1 MRPRMPQSPPASA
14 TQPFRVP
21 GAGLVDTGTS
31 CHFRFDGMDY
41 HGHPGDTLASALLAN
56 GVRLVGRSFKYH
68 RPRGILTAGSEEP
81 NALVELRGGAR
92 REPNTRATVV
102 ELFDGLEARSQ
113 NRWPSLRHDLGAING
128 WFAPL
133 LGAGFYYKTF
143 MWSAAFWE
151 RIYEPLI
158 RRAAGLGR
166 AAGEPDPD
174 SYEKA
179 WLFCDLLVVGA
190 GETGL
195 RAALAAGRRGERVVL
210 VDEDFRFGGRCLAE
224 RRILD
229 GLAGVAWVE
238 SVLRE
243 LAALPEVRLLPRTT
257 VFGAYDGGAGTDAA
271 GMPPGGVFGALER
284 VADHLPE
291 PLPGQPRQRLWR
303 IVARRHLLATGAIER
318 PLVFGDNDRPGV
330 MLAGAVRTYLNRYGV
345 RPGERA
351 VVYADN
357 DDGELTAADL
367 AAAGIEVATV
377 IDARQD
383 RQVVRSLGG
392 RALAGVEIREHGR
405 TRRIACDLLAM
416 SGGWMPNL
424 ALATHRGQ
432 SVRQTSS
439 GQSFDVP
446 ATRRKCFVD
455 FQHDVTVEDL
465 LLAHQEGYRS
475 MEHVKRYTT
484 LGMATDQGKT
494 SSLNGR
500 AIVAAAVGEALEGV
514 AITRLRPPCTPVAL
528 GAFAGHHR
536 GRDFRPTRLT
546 PSHGWAEAQGAVFV
560 EAGAWLRAQYFPQ
573 PGETDWLQTVSREV
587 RTVRTAVGVCDVSTL
602 GKLELQGPDAVSFLE
617 RVYANRFRSL
627 AVGRCRYGLMLREDG
642 MVMDDGTVARFGSER
657 FLVTT
662 TTANAVAVNQHWHYC
677 HQVLW
682 PELDVQFVSTTEHWA
697 QFAVAGPRAR
707 ELLSRLVARPEELA
721 DERLPYLGCTEIM
734 LDDGLPARLYRVSFS
749 GELAYEIAVRAD
761 AGDSL
766 MRRLMAAGTTLGVV
780 AYGTEALG
788 VMRIE
793 KGHVAGNELTGMT
806 TAWDLG
812 LQRLVADREDF
823 VGAAMARRPA
833 LLDPARPRLVGLRPV
848 DPSRRLF
855 AGAHC
860 LPTGTS
866 LTAEHDQ
873 GYLTSVAWSPS
884 LGHWIAL
891 ALVSHGPERHGERLR
906 AVDLLRGQE
915 TLVEICDPVFLDPGG
930 ERLRG

>member
-1 MRPRMPQSPPASA
+1 M
-14 TQPFRVP
+14 
-21 GAGLVDTGTS
+21 
-31 CHFRFDGMDY
+31 
-41 HGHPGDTLASALLAN
+41 
-56 GVRLVGRSFKYH
+56 
-68 RPRGILTAGSEEP
+68 
-81 NALVELRGGAR
+81 
-92 REPNTRATVV
+92 
-102 ELFDGLEARSQ
+102 
-113 NRWPSLRHDLGAING
+113 
-128 WFAPL
+128 
-133 LGAGFYYKTF
+133 
-143 MWSAAFWE
+143 
-151 RIYEPLI
+151 
-158 RRAAGLGR
+158 
-166 AAGEPDPD
+166 
-174 SYEKA
+174 
-179 WLFCDLLVVGA
+179 
-190 GETGL
+190 
-195 RAALAAGRRGERVVL
+195 
-210 VDEDFRFGGRCLAE
+210 
-224 RRILD
+224 
-229 GLAGVAWVE
+229 
-238 SVLRE
+238 
-243 LAALPEVRLLPRTT
+243 
-257 VFGAYDGGAGTDAA
+257 
-271 GMPPGGVFGALER
+271 
-284 VADHLPE
+284 
-291 PLPGQPRQRLWR
+291 
-303 IVARRHLLATGAIER
+303 
-318 PLVFGDNDRPGV
+318 
-330 MLAGAVRTYLNRYGV
+330 
-345 RPGERA
+345 
-351 VVYADN
+351 
-357 DDGELTAADL
+357 
-367 AAAGIEVATV
+367 
-377 IDARQD
+377 
-383 RQVVRSLGG
+383 
-392 RALAGVEIREHGR
+392 
-405 TRRIACDLLAM
+405 
-416 SGGWMPNL
+416 
-424 ALATHRGQ
+424 
-432 SVRQTSS
+432 
-439 GQSFDVP
+439 
-446 ATRRKCFVD
+446 
-455 FQHDVTVEDL
+455 
-465 LLAHQEGYRS
+465 
-475 MEHVKRYTT
+475 
-484 LGMATDQGKT
+484 
-494 SSLNGR
+494 
-500 AIVAAAVGEALEGV
+500 
-514 AITRLRPPCTPVAL
+514 
-528 GAFAGHHR
+528 
-536 GRDFRPTRLT
+536 
-546 PSHGWAEAQGAVFV
+546 
-560 EAGAWLRAQYFPQ
+560 
-573 PGETDWLQTVSREV
+573 
-587 RTVRTAVGVCDVSTL
+587 GVCDVSTL

-642 MVMDDGTVARFGSER
+642 MVMDDGTVARFGPAR

-707 ELLSRLVARPEELA
+707 ELLSRLVAKPEELA